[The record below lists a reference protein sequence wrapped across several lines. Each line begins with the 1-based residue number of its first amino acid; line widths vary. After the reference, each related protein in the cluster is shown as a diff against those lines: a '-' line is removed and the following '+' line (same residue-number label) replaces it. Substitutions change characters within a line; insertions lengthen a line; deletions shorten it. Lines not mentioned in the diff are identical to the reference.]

1 MQVAVAVAV
10 TQVVQVQVVQ
20 GAEVLEYIMALQIL
34 ELPIVA
40 VEAEV
45 RTLQD

>member
-20 GAEVLEYIMALQIL
+20 GAVVLEHIMALQIL
-34 ELPIVA
+34 EL
-40 VEAEV
+40 
-45 RTLQD
+45 